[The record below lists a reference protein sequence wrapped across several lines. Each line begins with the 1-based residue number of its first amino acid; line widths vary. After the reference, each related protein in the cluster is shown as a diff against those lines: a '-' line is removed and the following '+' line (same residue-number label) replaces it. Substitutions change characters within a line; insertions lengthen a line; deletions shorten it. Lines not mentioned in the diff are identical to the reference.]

1 MRTPL
6 PERNLD
12 VLRAIAVLCV
22 LADHFLTVLNLDRNG
37 VISRWEIG
45 RMGVL
50 LFFVHTALVL
60 MGSLEREGPRPDWV
74 RAFYLRRALRVY
86 PLAIATVLLVV
97 LLRMPPSADRVVTN
111 VAVTPTLAT
120 VASNLTLT
128 ENLAGKPDV
137 LSVLW
142 SLPLE
147 VQMYVLLPLCF
158 ALARRGVGAVV
169 GAGCVAAVAGIAD
182 IHAGVPGVW
191 RLNITQFVPCFL
203 GGILAFAI
211 LRKTRRPALPSW
223 CWPLLICACVPLFAL
238 FRPSATTPQR
248 GWMFCLGVGCAIPMA
263 ANLAQSFFTRVA
275 HVICT
280 YSYGIYLL
288 HLVALWVGFTVLKGL
303 PWLVQWGTC
312 VALLLA
318 LPAVFYHVIEHP
330 GIQLGRRLVAIS
342 PRSSSRDEFRP
353 TSRDSAPELAS
364 P

>member
-1 MRTPL
+1 MKTPL

-22 LADHFLTVLNLDRNG
+22 LADHFLTVLNLDRDG
-37 VISRWEIG
+37 IISRWEIG

-50 LFFVHTALVL
+50 LFFVHTSLVL
-60 MGSLEREGPRPDWV
+60 MSSLEREGPRPDWV
-74 RAFYLRRALRVY
+74 RAFYLRRALRIY

-111 VAVTPTLAT
+111 VAVAPTWVT

-147 VQMYVLLPLCF
+147 MQMYVLLPLGF
-158 ALARRGVGAVV
+158 LLARRGVGVVFGAVS
-169 GAGCVAAVAGIAD
+169 VAAVAGLID
-182 IHAGVPGVW
+182 IYSGIPGVW

-211 LRKTRRPALPSW
+211 LRKGRRPALPSW

-238 FRPSATTPQR
+238 LRPGATMPER
-248 GWMFCLGVGCAIPMA
+248 GWLFCLGVGCAIPLA
-263 ANLAQSFFTRVA
+263 ANLPKSFFTRVA

-288 HLVALWVGFTVLKGL
+288 HLVALWVGFTVLKGM
-303 PWLVQWGTC
+303 PWAVQWGTC
-312 VALLLA
+312 VVLLFA
-318 LPAVFYHVIEHP
+318 LPWAFYHLIERP
-330 GIQLGRRLVAIS
+330 GIQLGKRLVAIS
-342 PRSSSRDEFRP
+342 PRSSSRGESRP

>member
-1 MRTPL
+1 MKTPL

-22 LADHFLTVLNLDRNG
+22 LVDHFLTVLNLNRNG
-37 VISRWEIG
+37 LISRWELG
-45 RMGVL
+45 RIGVL
-50 LFFVHTALVL
+50 LFFVHTSLVL
-60 MGSLEREGPRPDWV
+60 MSSLEREGPRPDWV
-74 RAFYLRRALRVY
+74 RAFYLRRALRIY

-97 LLRMPPSADRVVTN
+97 LLRVPPSADRVVTN

-128 ENLAGKPDV
+128 ENLAGRPDV

-158 ALARRGVGAVV
+158 LLARRGVGAVF
-169 GAGCVAAVAGIAD
+169 GAVAVAAVAGIFDA
-182 IHAGVPGVW
+182 HSGVPFVW

-203 GGILAFAI
+203 GGVVAFAI
-211 LRKTRRPALPSW
+211 LRKAKRPALPSW

-238 FRPSATTPQR
+238 LGPSATTPER
-248 GWMFCLGVGCAIPMA
+248 GWVFCLGVGCAIPLV
-263 ANLAQSFFTRVA
+263 ANLPQSFVTRVA

-288 HLVALWVGFTVLKGL
+288 HLVALWVGFTVLKEM
-303 PWLVQWGTC
+303 PWEIRWGTC
-312 VALLLA
+312 LALLFV
-318 LPAVFYHVIEHP
+318 LPAVFYHFIEHP
-330 GIQLGRRLVAIS
+330 GIQLGKRLVAIS
-342 PRSSSRDEFRP
+342 PRSSSPGESRP

>member
-1 MRTPL
+1 MNTPL

-22 LADHFLTVLNLDRNG
+22 LTDHFLTVLHLDRNEARSG
-37 VISRWEIG
+37 WEIG

-60 MGSLEREGPRPDWV
+60 MSSLEREGSRHDWV
-74 RAFYLRRALRVY
+74 RAFYLRRALRIY
-86 PLAIATVLLVV
+86 PLAIATVLLVLV
-97 LLRMPPSADRVVTN
+97 LRVPPSAGRVATN
-111 VAVTPTLAT
+111 VAVAPTLAT

-158 ALARRGVGAVV
+158 LLAKRGVGAVL
-169 GAGCVAAVAGIAD
+169 GAVSVAAVAGIAD
-182 IHAGVPGVW
+182 LYSGVPGVW
-191 RLNITQFVPCFL
+191 RLNILQFVPCFL

-211 LRKTRRPALPSW
+211 LRKTRRPALPAW

-238 FRPSATTPQR
+238 LRPSATTPER
-248 GWMFCLGVGCAIPMA
+248 GWLFCLGVGCVIPLA
-263 ANLAQSFFTRVA
+263 ANLPKSFLTRAA
-275 HVICT
+275 HVVCT

-288 HLVALWVGFTVLKGL
+288 HLVALWIAFTVLKGM
-303 PWLVQWGTC
+303 PGVIQWAAC
-312 VALLLA
+312 VALLFA

-330 GIQLGRRLVAIS
+330 GIQLGKRLVAIS
-342 PRSSSRDEFRP
+342 PRSSSPGESRP
-353 TSRDSAPELAS
+353 TSSDSARELAS

>member
-1 MRTPL
+1 MKTPL

-22 LADHFLTVLNLDRNG
+22 LVDHFLTVLNLNRNG
-37 VISRWEIG
+37 LISRWELG
-45 RMGVL
+45 RIGVL
-50 LFFVHTALVL
+50 LFFVHTSLVL
-60 MGSLEREGPRPDWV
+60 MSSLEREGPRPDWV
-74 RAFYLRRALRVY
+74 RAFYLRRALRIY

-97 LLRMPPSADRVVTN
+97 LLRVPPSADRVVTN

-128 ENLAGKPDV
+128 ENLAGRPDV

-158 ALARRGVGAVV
+158 LLARRGVGAVF
-169 GAGCVAAVAGIAD
+169 GAVAVAAVAGIFDA
-182 IHAGVPGVW
+182 HSGVPFVW

-203 GGILAFAI
+203 GGVVAFAI
-211 LRKTRRPALPSW
+211 LRKAKRPALPSW

-238 FRPSATTPQR
+238 LRPSATTPER
-248 GWMFCLGVGCAIPMA
+248 GWVFCLGVGCVIPVA
-263 ANLAQSFFTRVA
+263 ANLPSSFFTRVA

-280 YSYGIYLL
+280 YSYGVYLL
-288 HLVALWVGFTVLKGL
+288 HLVALWVGFTVLKGM
-303 PWLVQWGTC
+303 PWVMQWGTC
-312 VALLLA
+312 VALLFA
-318 LPAVFYHVIEHP
+318 LPYAFYHLIEHP
-330 GIQLGRRLVAIS
+330 GIQLGKRLVAIS
-342 PRSSSRDEFRP
+342 PRSSSPGESRP